1 MNGRTLLVVD
11 VESLGEKLEAGWTP
25 CVVLITAWSR
35 VSVEDGRLSTLVNML
50 LEKGAKSFVCVGS
63 YSEGLHDEIDRILY
77 ERCECSHVEEVLT
90 VTTTYHDDESVDD
103 VVSYFI
109 YGTSIPNARSGGLLA
124 VVGEGDREVK
134 DCLSK
139 HVVKGF

>member
-25 CVVLITAWSR
+25 YVVLITAWSR
-35 VSVEDGRLSTLVNML
+35 VSAEDGGLSILVNML
-50 LEKGAKSFVCVGS
+50 LEKGAKNFVCVGY
-63 YSEGLHDEIDRILY
+63 YSEVLHDEIDEILY
-77 ERCECSHVEEVLT
+77 ECCECSHVEEALKI
-90 VTTTYHDDESVDD
+90 TTTYHDDEPVDD

-109 YGTSIPNARSGGLLA
+109 YGTSIPDARSGGLLA
-124 VVGEGDREVK
+124 IVGEGDWEVR

-139 HVVKGF
+139 HVVKGC